1 MAASA
6 AKRPRPALEAGAS
19 ADAAWFQA
27 NVMRRDDAVAWW
39 RLPHFPKLA
48 AGAWVRVVGKPSGY
62 ELMRVQKV
70 LVAHKPYALP
80 VPGGEPVPCTALLM
94 VRSFLKGE
102 LKPRTLAQLSNSP
115 PTREEAEAL
124 LSALAREGAAAEVRM
139 GPLAEAAA
147 SRRAMA
153 ERIASG
159 RPAMAAGKPWGTS
172 REHVAMVLLRS
183 WAADEAAAPAAA
195 PPSGGAADPAAGPG
209 AATGE
214 QGSGRSPDDTA
225 TSGVT
230 EVASGADTSA
240 FYRVC
245 LSEATGGGAAPP
257 PGEEAS
263 WPFGMGPS
271 RLPEKWRGVHSFLL
285 QHRAAEGSPGK
296 LYPAMATAA
305 PIDGAEPEATA
316 ARAVR
321 QFLGG
326 EARGDE
332 LAAGVTAEA
341 IAAAVVEH
349 RELVGRL
356 GTPAFEA
363 RQAVPVR
370 QASPDALVAIASAG
384 AVADVKRPVAPF
396 GRAFGGATHFFVVDI
411 DALVRSGAVAEGWGR
426 RPFGGIAALDRMR
439 SAVSALPRS
448 AVSHP
453 FPPRSILAADEEEA
467 AAVTAAVPAAVAVIS
482 RRQARGLN
490 PGDWPSLLQA
500 GSGPPSPSA
509 HANAAGSDPARG
521 PGGGADAPDSEAE
534 HDGRPVFAA
543 DSRPADAASYR
554 GVPFLPILGH
564 ALAAWRGSATTVV
577 LPRSGSTVRLFH
589 GTAPSLA
596 LAVLAGGFKRP
607 ACRFNPPCKRAAQV
621 AAEAGAAG
629 KALAVPRGCECQ
641 MMGFGVYLARRAK
654 AFSYAARRAEPL
666 PSGAAGGG
674 NVGAVIEC
682 EVDLGC
688 THHAIAETCACGCG
702 RVFSDHH
709 GIWYSRRGCD
719 SVFLDDGS
727 MPATATAEWAV
738 ADPARVRPVSVVLFR
753 TDA

>member
-1 MAASA
+1 MAALL
-6 AKRPRPALEAGAS
+6 RP
-19 ADAAWFQA
+19 Q
-27 NVMRRDDAVAWW
+27 
-39 RLPHFPKLA
+39 
-48 AGAWVRVVGKPSGY
+48 
-62 ELMRVQKV
+62 
-70 LVAHKPYALP
+70 
-80 VPGGEPVPCTALLM
+80 
-94 VRSFLKGE
+94 GE

-183 WAADEAAAPAAA
+183 WAADEAAPAAA

-439 SAVSALPRS
+439 SAVSAQGRGAEALAACGADSDGGAEAPGSRKRPRDSGGSSDGPGRQPARSSAAATGVFDGSLALVPEGCVRSALPRS